1 MSRIAYPYLRPAPA
15 TVEAQPWR
23 LLLSE
28 EDIDLPQSLDGWDYN
43 LDLRLRREVEVDGV
57 AIREQCRLPED
68 APLAL
73 SVVWHSTGSGLRG
86 RSAFELIGV
95 QGSFTHQLDVTIAGA
110 EIGGVLSLDTLIV
123 VAEALAEADALAPHR
138 AGSMLWEH
146 RSVIRL
152 QGDASQFPIA
162 VVDFAPSTLP
172 ENAAWH
178 LEINGP
184 MDSAAMGALLLLV
197 NERNKAVADAFSRA
211 GKPRQA
217 DSLVL
222 SAVYADVARTMIE
235 HALSREDF
243 ADDVSFGE
251 ETLGAMLLDVFR
263 QMFGARTIKDVRLR
277 MRDNPSLMATE
288 MQAAAGIFGG
298 SA

>member
-1 MSRIAYPYLRPAPA
+1 MSRIAYPYLRPTPS

-28 EDIDLPQSLDGWDYN
+28 EEVDLPESLDGWDYN
-43 LDLRLRREVEVDGV
+43 LDLRLRREVQVNGA
-57 AIREQCRLPED
+57 AIREQCRLAGD

-86 RSAFELIGV
+86 RSAFELLGA
-95 QGSFTHQLDVTIAGA
+95 QGDFTHHLDLTIAGA
-110 EIGGVLSLDTLIV
+110 EIGGVLSIDTLVV

-138 AGSMLWEH
+138 AGSMLWQH

-162 VVDFAPSTLP
+162 VVDFGPSTLP
-172 ENAAWH
+172 ANAAWH
-178 LEINGP
+178 LEISGS

-197 NERNKAVADAFSRA
+197 NERNKAVAEAFSRA
-211 GKPRQA
+211 GKPRQV

-243 ADDVSFGE
+243 VDDAHFGE
-251 ETLGAMLLDVFR
+251 ETLGAMMLDVFR

-277 MRDNPSLMATE
+277 MRDSPSLMATE
-288 MQAAAGIFGG
+288 MQAAAGTFGG